1 MQVPHH
7 EDAPCCPGQSQPSGP
22 GWGCSAPG
30 RIGSGLP
37 REEAGGGL
45 SPGCPRAPVARSLA
59 ARPFPCSIALRTD
72 LKARSLCSHRSPLAQ
87 SCRLLRGDGPRR
99 CKAPSPMSPATGD
112 TQEPPTYVH
121 PAPGVDVQH
130 LGVHPEPGAG
140 PGRLQ
145 WEQGEGESRRRGGVR
160 LRHSLSASAPR
171 FTRTRGPPAPPS
183 ELLAPDSRKATT
195 ISIKQSHRV
204 PFPRSLCEKMHLKG
218 PSAGE
223 MLPPR
228 SEGEGRGRRSLLREQ
243 RCRQGV
249 IKHTL
254 MNFPARIAVMNP
266 RNVLPSPASLLLRSR
281 SERTTPAHR

>member
-1 MQVPHH
+1 M
-7 EDAPCCPGQSQPSGP
+7 
-22 GWGCSAPG
+22 
-30 RIGSGLP
+30 
-37 REEAGGGL
+37 AGGGL
-45 SPGCPRAPVARSLA
+45 SPGCPRAPVAQ
-59 ARPFPCSIALRTD
+59 PFSCSVALRTD
-72 LKARSLCSHRSPLAQ
+72 LKVRSLCSHRSPLAQ

-99 CKAPSPMSPATGD
+99 CKAPSPMSPAIGD
-112 TQEPPTYVH
+112 TQEPPAYVR
-121 PAPGVDVQH
+121 PAPGADVQH

-145 WEQGEGESRRRGGVR
+145 WEQGGEEGRRGGVR
-160 LRHSLSASAPR
+160 LRHSLSGSAPC
-171 FTRTRGPPAPPS
+171 FTRMHRPPAPPS

-195 ISIKQSHRV
+195 ISIKQSHRIL
-204 PFPRSLCEKMHLKG
+204 FPRSLCEKMHLKG

-254 MNFPARIAVMNP
+254 MNFPARIAMMNP
-266 RNVLPSPASLLLRSR
+266 RNILPSPASLPLRSR
-281 SERTTPAHR
+281 SERTTPARR